1 MPSQQSSKTVQEEIT
16 QKTIAL
22 AFRTFRLTSDVLQK
36 AIKIY
41 LERRRQGRT
50 NVHGKMSVT
59 ALVGQG
65 AGASS
70 IEVTER
76 NIKSF
81 ERTAA
86 KYSVDFAVK
95 KDKGS
100 VPPKY
105 IVFFKGRDEDVIT
118 QAFREYVHENE
129 KKKGRVSVREKM
141 ADFQE
146 TQKDKNRQRSR
157 EHRKDRGQSL

>member
-1 MPSQQSSKTVQEEIT
+1 
-16 QKTIAL
+16 
-22 AFRTFRLTSDVLQK
+22 
-36 AIKIY
+36 
-41 LERRRQGRT
+41 
-50 NVHGKMSVT
+50 MSVK